1 MSENLQL
8 ELTPPEADWVLM
20 AVRDERFALRKKGNE
35 AEGEILLGVIRRI
48 VAWKDKEIANESN
61 VPD

>member
-48 VAWKDKEIANESN
+48 VHWQDEVIADEPN